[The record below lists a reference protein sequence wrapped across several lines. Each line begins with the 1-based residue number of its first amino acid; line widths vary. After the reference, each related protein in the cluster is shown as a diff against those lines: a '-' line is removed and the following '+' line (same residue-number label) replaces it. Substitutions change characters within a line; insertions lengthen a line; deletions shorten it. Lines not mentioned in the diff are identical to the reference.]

1 VANSD
6 ITLGAQLRA
15 IGNAVGLSEDQVIQM
30 VVGAQ
35 RKGGRKL
42 GRELGT
48 DEAQGAVL
56 NRLKK
61 VQGVNQDIPE
71 QLKDDIVKGTVP
83 NSVLQYGEFGNQDEL
98 QNFGGLDEQGRIK
111 NAGEAQREIE
121 KARGKRDSNVISRS
135 FFEKGKEGVQRE
147 EVYVEDGM
155 PVPARFVEAAKNRD
169 FGIYQEGVM
178 APAPQVQRI
187 GRDALQQRVDE
198 YGAEAFGGVPDPQRG
213 ISVDIPGVV
222 KNRSVD
228 PLLAGVQ
235 GPNARG
241 ARLGEAYSAV
251 TPSAVD
257 VIGRIDD
264 DIRGNPAAE
273 QSLVREMVGQER
285 DGLAS
290 SEIRRRADLQLNEE
304 FSGNDTPGAA
314 MRAMPMDAYKV
325 REQQILNELGGIR
338 PNPVMVAVH
347 NIENQIEAER
357 NLREGYPTGGL
368 SSIGQIAKLGNA
380 KYADDFTV
388 SQNPVDRGT
397 VIPDSL
403 EINLPDQYNAPV
415 TDNRFAGPLQ
425 RQEQW
430 LYDAVQGEAD
440 PRRPDA
446 YSPVGV
452 NEQMGLARQA
462 IQNAKI
468 KGQSVDLGSAPI
480 RNVAE
485 LQAAADQVLRLA
497 EQQGAPFF
505 NNVDGK
511 NVFNSNPG
519 IGEVLE
525 RGGMNARQVGDVARA
540 NFQVANA
547 IRGEAVKLDRPV
559 GYGGDHP
566 DLGGGEAR
574 IAMLGREKIEGREV
588 KAQLQKLDGKRGNP
602 GEPLNAQELAEARM
616 PFQGGIAGEGIKR
629 AAFVRGA
636 DRGLSSDAIYEKYGA
651 VNGQIANAVIQRAEQ
666 AQGSNP
672 DGFGVRVER
681 QRNMDPGPQFDPGP
695 DPWSQPIGTGN
706 GINQEITNRRSMS
719 AQKALPYGIQ
729 TSGASQGPTRPLTTE
744 LRNELAAL
752 SSGYSEQ
759 GPRPASNYSDPGFTA
774 EGTSV
779 GPRRVRQEADY
790 RQAVRNLGRVRGYGR
805 NAAIAG
811 GAAAGLAGLDS
822 LFSGERNRREE
833 EQYQ

>member
-1 VANSD
+1 MANSD

-56 NRLKK
+56 NRLQK

-71 QLKDDIVKGTVP
+71 QLRNDIVVGTVP

-98 QNFGGLDEQGRIK
+98 QNFGGLDEQGNIK

-121 KARGKRDSNVISRS
+121 KARGKRDPNVISRS
-135 FFEKGKEGVQRE
+135 FFEKGKEGLQRE

-169 FGIYQEGVM
+169 FGIYQEGGM
-178 APAPQVQRI
+178 APAAQVQRI
-187 GRDALQQRVDE
+187 ERDALQQGVDK
-198 YGAEAFGGVPDPQRG
+198 YGADAF
-213 ISVDIPGVV
+213 PG
-222 KNRSVD
+222 
-228 PLLAGVQ
+228 
-235 GPNARG
+235 
-241 ARLGEAYSAV
+241 
-251 TPSAVD
+251 AVD
-257 VIGRIDD
+257 AIGRIDD

-290 SEIRRRADLQLNEE
+290 SEMRRRADLQLNRE

-314 MRAMPMDAYKV
+314 MRAMPIDAYQV
-325 REQQILNELGGIR
+325 REAAILGDLERIKQNSQAVEANNWRAQAAANVIGQDFQVGGR
-338 PNPVMVAVH
+338 GAAADQA
-347 NIENQIEAER
+347 IEN
-357 NLREGYPTGGL
+357 
-368 SSIGQIAKLGNA
+368 IGQIAKLGNA

-397 VIPDSL
+397 AIPDSL

-452 NEQMGLARQA
+452 NEQMDLARQA

-468 KGQSVDLGSAPI
+468 KGQSVDLGGAPI

-497 EQQGAPFF
+497 EQQGASFF

-540 NFQVANA
+540 NFQVENA

-566 DLGGGEAR
+566 ALGGGEAR

-602 GEPLNAQELAEARM
+602 GEPLNAQELAQARM
-616 PFQGGIAGEGIKR
+616 PFQGGIAGEGVKR

-672 DGFGVRVER
+672 DGFGARVER

-790 RQAVRNLGRVRGYGR
+790 LQSVRNLGRVRKVGR